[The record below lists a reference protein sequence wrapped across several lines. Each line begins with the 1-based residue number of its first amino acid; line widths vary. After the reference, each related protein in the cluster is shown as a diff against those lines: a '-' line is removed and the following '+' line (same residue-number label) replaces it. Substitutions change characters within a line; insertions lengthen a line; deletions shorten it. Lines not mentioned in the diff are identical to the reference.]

1 MTENPDR
8 KSRIPADEE
17 RIVSPN
23 FITEIVDEDLSSGR
37 VPEVVTRFPPEP
49 NGYLHVGHLKA
60 IVLDFGVA
68 DDYGGRTNLR
78 FDDTNPTTES
88 VEFVEAMKRDIQW
101 LGFEWDQQVHAS
113 DYFEQ
118 LYGHAVRLIEGG
130 KAYVD
135 SLSEAEIREYRG
147 TVTEPGRPSPYRER
161 SAAENLD
168 LFERMRRGE
177 FAEGSHVLRAKIDM
191 AARNMV
197 MRDPLLYRIR
207 HAHHYRTGDSWH
219 IYPLY
224 DFAHPLSDAIEGV
237 THSLCTLEFENN
249 RELYDWLLE
258 NTFPAPRPQQYEF
271 ARLNLEY
278 TVLSKRRLVTL
289 VNGGFVAGWDDP
301 RMPTIAGMRRRG
313 IRPEALRDFVNRVGV
328 TKAASRSDIALLE
341 HSIRDDLNT
350 EAPRVL
356 AVIDPLRVVLSN
368 YPEGSS
374 EEFDASYW
382 PHDVPRQGSR
392 RLGFGR
398 ELYIER
404 SDFAEEPPKGWRRLS
419 PGAEV
424 RLRHGYVI
432 RCDEVVRDEH
442 GEVVE
447 LICSYGPETKD
458 RNPEGRRVS
467 GTIHWVDA
475 ATAVP
480 AEFRLYDRLF
490 SDPDPGAG
498 EGEFTERLNPESL
511 VVRRGFVEPS
521 LLDDAV
527 TTDLSS
533 ETDRGP
539 TLRYQ
544 FERLG
549 YFCPDHRDSRR
560 EALVFNRIVTLKD
573 SRSTTGKRREEQA
586 AAREER
592 AREAS
597 SAPPARVAAE
607 REGARDP
614 LAELDDRQKALF
626 TRYHDLMGLD
636 ERDSLLLACNQSLS
650 RFFQAAV
657 HRHENPAGIAN
668 WIVNELLRELKGRSL
683 EDLPLSAEA
692 LAELVALID
701 EGTISGRAGKDV
713 FARMLATGDSPGAIV
728 ETLGL
733 RQVSDES
740 EIKPLVVRLIAG
752 NRDKARAYREGK
764 TGLSGFF
771 VGQVMRETDG
781 RANPQLVKE
790 IVEQELGRVET

>member
-23 FITEIVDEDLSSGR
+23 FITVIIDEDLSSGR
-37 VPEVVTRFPPEP
+37 VQEVVTRFPPEP

-207 HAHHYRTGDSWH
+207 HAHHYRTGHSWH

-258 NTFPAPRPQQYEF
+258 NTFPAPRPHQYEF

-289 VNGGFVAGWDDP
+289 VNSGHVGGWDDP

-313 IRPEALRDFVNRVGV
+313 VTPEALRDLVNRVGV

-368 YPEGSS
+368 YPQGSS

-398 ELYIER
+398 ELYIDR

-447 LICSYGPETKD
+447 LICSYDPETKD
-458 RNPEGRRVS
+458 RNPEGRRVP

-475 ATAVP
+475 ATGVP

-490 SDPDPGAG
+490 SDPEPGAG

-533 ETDRGP
+533 ETHGGP
-539 TLRYQ
+539 KLRYQ

-549 YFCPDHRDSRR
+549 YFCPDHRDSRPD
-560 EALVFNRIVTLKD
+560 ALVFNRIVTLKD
-573 SRSTTGKRREEQA
+573 SWSGTGKRREEQA
-586 AAREER
+586 RETP
-592 AREAS
+592 
-597 SAPPARVAAE
+597 SAPPTRVAAE
-607 REGARDP
+607 RQGARDP
-614 LAELDDRQKALF
+614 LAELDDRQRALF
-626 TRYHDLMGLD
+626 TRYHDVMRLD
-636 ERDSLLLACNQSLS
+636 ERDSLLLAGNQSLS
-650 RFFQAAV
+650 RFFEAAV
-657 HRHENPAGIAN
+657 HRHDNPAGIAN

-713 FARMLATGDSPGAIV
+713 FARMLATGDSPGALV

-733 RQVSDES
+733 RQMSDES